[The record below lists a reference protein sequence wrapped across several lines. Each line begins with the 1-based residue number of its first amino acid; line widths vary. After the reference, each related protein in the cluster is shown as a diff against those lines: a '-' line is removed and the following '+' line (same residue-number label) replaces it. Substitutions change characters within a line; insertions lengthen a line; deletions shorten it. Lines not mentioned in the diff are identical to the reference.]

1 MPVPGVDDTQEFRSL
16 VESMTIMG
24 FSPEDQS
31 GQSSSFHASPCCKT
45 WWKKNLNLHL
55 EKTVTNAWSIWDSCS
70 YEKCIVFFFLFFL
83 FFFFL
88 WLLKTTTSF
97 YRWLKGSSFLL
108 FSVTS
113 SHIKV
118 HHGLWVFDHAYCLN
132 VSRCIPLLWAVVSG
146 VNHSMI
152 LEEKSCAD
160 WWDVLFCV
168 ALLRVIS
175 AVLLMGNLQFK
186 QERNSDQA
194 TLPDNTGACQQAST

>member
-1 MPVPGVDDTQEFRSL
+1 MSIHNHLGWLQVLIAVFFIFLTEVLLGYGSSSTGTAFVQNRSRYSVCIVCCFPEEFLLDDYSKYTYLSNGHMPVPGVDDTQEFRSL

-88 WLLKTTTSF
+88 WLLKNNNDLLQMIEGIIFS
-97 YRWLKGSSFLL
+97 SSF
-108 FSVTS
+108 F
-113 SHIKV
+113 SHILPYKGPSWFV
-118 HHGLWVFDHAYCLN
+118 GVWP
-132 VSRCIPLLWAVVSG
+132 CI
-146 VNHSMI
+146 
-152 LEEKSCAD
+152 
-160 WWDVLFCV
+160 
-168 ALLRVIS
+168 
-175 AVLLMGNLQFK
+175 
-186 QERNSDQA
+186 
-194 TLPDNTGACQQAST
+194 LPKRI